1 MKLFKSPPRVGLATA
16 GTLTIFTLVF
26 LLFMS
31 LSKHGQRWFLERLIN
46 EMNASVTGSVLME
59 DFSSDWIY
67 KGVRLVGV
75 RGELEEGMEIF
86 SVDSLEVKYSAF
98 QLIRGE
104 VNFSDL
110 VLWNPILTLD
120 KNQETGRLNLEYFFD
135 RPRTPRH

>member
-46 EMNASVTGSVLME
+46 EMNASVTGSVLVE
-59 DFSSDWIY
+59 DLSSNWIY

-75 RGELEEGMEIF
+75 RGE
-86 SVDSLEVKYSAF
+86 
-98 QLIRGE
+98 
-104 VNFSDL
+104 
-110 VLWNPILTLD
+110 
-120 KNQETGRLNLEYFFD
+120 
-135 RPRTPRH
+135 

>member
-1 MKLFKSPPRVGLATA
+1 MKLFKSPPRVVLATA

-31 LSKHGQRWFLERLIN
+31 LSKYGQRWFLERLIN
-46 EMNASVTGSVLME
+46 EMNASVTGSVLVE
-59 DFSSDWIY
+59 DFSSNRIY

-75 RGELEEGMEIF
+75 KGELEEGMEIF
-86 SVDSLEVKYSAF
+86 SIDSLEVKYSAF

-110 VLWNPILTLD
+110 VLWNPILTLAAIS
-120 KNQETGRLNLEYFFD
+120 GAHSVV
-135 RPRTPRH
+135 P